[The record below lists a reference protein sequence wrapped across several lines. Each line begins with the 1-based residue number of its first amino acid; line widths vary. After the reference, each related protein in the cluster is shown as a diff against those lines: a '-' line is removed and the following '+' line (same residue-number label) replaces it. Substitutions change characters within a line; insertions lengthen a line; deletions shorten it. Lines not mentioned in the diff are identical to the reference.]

1 MNKARR
7 LMDDCF
13 LHDRD
18 RLKHE
23 DALKLIAER
32 VSRVAEVQSVAL
44 AEAHGRVVA
53 EDVRAPR
60 DVPDF
65 ANAAVDGYAFAHS
78 SLGPGATKLKV
89 RLRIAAGDTA
99 GTVLGPKEAARIFT
113 GAAMLVGSDTCVMQ
127 EDVTVEG
134 TWITL
139 PPGLKAGANCRRAGE
154 DLKKGESVVR
164 RGDRLRPQEIAA
176 IASTGGAKVDCF
188 ERLRVGLLSTGNEL
202 VRPGADLERGHVYD
216 SNHAMLCGLIAAS
229 GAEAVDFGIAPD
241 DQISVERLVAQAA
254 EQCHVIVTTGGA
266 SRGDADHIV
275 STIMKTGVLYAW
287 QLAVKPGRPLAM
299 GQIGDKVFLGLPGN
313 PVAVF
318 VTYLLYVQPVLAR
331 LQGMTWREPQRYP
344 VVAGFAVKKKK
355 TGRREFWRG
364 WIETR
369 AEGARAKKFARDG
382 SGLISGLRQA
392 TGLIEV
398 REEVSEVREGDLVD
412 FIPFTEFGIL
422 PP

>member
-13 LHDRD
+13 LHDKD
-18 RLKHE
+18 RLKHA

-32 VSRVAEVQSVAL
+32 VNVAVEVRSTAL
-44 AEAHGRVVA
+44 AEAHGRVIAETVA
-53 EDVRAPR
+53 APR

-65 ANAAVDGYAFAHS
+65 ANAAVDGYAFAHA
-78 SLGPGATKLKV
+78 SLGPGETKLKV
-89 RLRIAAGDTA
+89 GLRIAAGA
-99 GTVLGPKEAARIFT
+99 PASTVLGPKEAARIFT
-113 GAAMLVGSDTCVMQ
+113 GAPMPGGSDTCVMQ
-127 EDVTVEG
+127 EDVMIEGEIITV
-134 TWITL
+134 
-139 PPGLKAGANCRRAGE
+139 PPGLKYGVNCRHAGE
-154 DLKKGESVVR
+154 DLKRGEIVVR

-176 IASTGGAKVDCF
+176 IASTGRAEIDCF

-202 VRPGADLERGHVYD
+202 VRPGAELRHGQVYD
-216 SNHAMLCGLIAAS
+216 SNHSMLRGLIAAS
-229 GAEAVDFGIAPD
+229 GAEAIDFGIAPD
-241 DQISVERLVAQAA
+241 NPISVERLVAQAA

-275 STIMKTGVLYAW
+275 STIMKMGVLHAW

-331 LQGMTWREPQRYP
+331 LQGMNWREPQRYA
-344 VVAGFAVKKKK
+344 VSAGFTVNKKK

-364 WIETR
+364 WIETG
-369 AEGARAKKFARDG
+369 ENGTEAKKFARDG
-382 SGLISGLRQA
+382 SGLISGLREA
-392 TGLIEV
+392 TGLIEA
-398 REEVSEVREGDLVD
+398 REEMSEVREGDSID

-422 PP
+422 PR

>member
-7 LMDDCF
+7 LLDDCF
-13 LHDRD
+13 LHDKD
-18 RLKHE
+18 RLKHAE
-23 DALKLIAER
+23 ALKLIAER
-32 VSRVAEVQSVAL
+32 VSVVAEARSTKL
-44 AEAHGRVVA
+44 AEAHGRVAA
-53 EDVRAPR
+53 EDVVAPR

-65 ANAAVDGYAFAHS
+65 ANAAVDGYAFAHA
-78 SLGPGATKLKV
+78 SLGPGETKLKV
-89 RLRIAAGDTA
+89 GLRIAAGDPA
-99 GTVLGPKEAARIFT
+99 GAVLGPQEAARIFT
-113 GAAMLVGSDTCVMQ
+113 GAPMPGGSDSCVMQ
-127 EDVTVEG
+127 EDVRLEG
-134 TWITL
+134 EWIAV
-139 PPGLKAGANCRRAGE
+139 PPGLKYGANCRRAGE
-154 DLKKGESVVR
+154 DLKNGEIVVR

-176 IASTGGAKVDCF
+176 IASTGRDKVDCF

-202 VRPGADLERGHVYD
+202 VRAGAELRQGQVYD
-216 SNHAMLCGLIAAS
+216 SNHLMLRGLIAAS

-241 DQISVERLVAQAA
+241 DPTEVERLVAQVA
-254 EQCHVIVTTGGA
+254 EQCHAVVTTGGA

-275 STIMKTGVLYAW
+275 STIMKMGVLHAW

-331 LQGMTWREPQRYP
+331 LQGMTWLEPQRYA
-344 VVAGFAVKKKK
+344 VAAGFTVEKK

-364 WIETR
+364 WIETG
-369 AEGARAKKFARDG
+369 ENGARVNKFARDG
-382 SGLISGLRQA
+382 SGLISGLREA

-398 REEVSEVREGDLVD
+398 TEEVSKVREGDLVA

>member
-32 VSRVAEVQSVAL
+32 VSRVAEARSIEL

-53 EDVRAPR
+53 EDVRSPR

-78 SLGPGATKLKV
+78 SLGAGETRLRV
-89 RLRIAAGDTA
+89 GLRIAAGDAA
-99 GTVLGPKEAARIFT
+99 GAVLGPREAARIFT
-113 GAAMLVGSDTCVMQ
+113 GAPMPGGSDSCMMQ
-127 EDVTVEG
+127 EDVRVEG
-134 TWITL
+134 EWITV
-139 PPGLKAGANCRRAGE
+139 PPGLKCGANCRRAGE
-154 DLKKGESVVR
+154 DLKKGEVVVR
-164 RGDRLRPQEIAA
+164 GGDRLRPQEIAA
-176 IASTGGAKVDCF
+176 IASTGRAKIDCF

-202 VRPGADLERGHVYD
+202 VRPGAELKHGQVYD
-216 SNHAMLCGLIAAS
+216 SNHAMLRGLITAS

-275 STIMKTGVLYAW
+275 STIMNMGVLYAW

-344 VVAGFAVKKKK
+344 VAAGFAVKKKK

-364 WIETR
+364 WIETG
-369 AEGARAKKFARDG
+369 ENGTEAKKFARDG
-382 SGLISGLRQA
+382 SGLISGLREA

-398 REEVSEVREGDLVD
+398 AEEVSEIREGDLVA
-412 FIPFTEFGIL
+412 FIPFTEFGL
-422 PP
+422 QPR

>member
-13 LHDRD
+13 LHDKD

-23 DALKLIAER
+23 HALKLIAER
-32 VSRVAEVQSVAL
+32 VSGVAEARSVEL
-44 AEAHGRVVA
+44 AEAHGRVIA
-53 EDVRAPR
+53 EDVAAAS

-65 ANAAVDGYAFAHS
+65 ANAAVDGYALSHS
-78 SLGPGATKLKV
+78 SLGAGETRLRV
-89 RLRIAAGDTA
+89 GLRIAAGDAA
-99 GTVLGPKEAARIFT
+99 GAVLGPREAARIFT
-113 GAAMLVGSDTCVMQ
+113 GAPMPVGSDSCVMQ
-127 EDVTVEG
+127 EDVRVEG
-134 TWITL
+134 EWITV
-139 PPGLKAGANCRRAGE
+139 PPGLKCGANCRRAGE
-154 DLKKGESVVR
+154 DLKKGEIVVR

-176 IASTGGAKVDCF
+176 IASTGRAKIDCF

-202 VRPGADLERGHVYD
+202 VRPGAELRPGKVYD
-216 SNHAMLCGLIAAS
+216 SNHVMLRGLIAAS

-241 DQISVERLVAQAA
+241 DPIAVERLVAQAA
-254 EQCHVIVTTGGA
+254 EQCHAIVTTGGA

-275 STIMKTGVLYAW
+275 STIMNKGVLYAW

-344 VVAGFAVKKKK
+344 VAAGFAVKKKK

-364 WIETR
+364 WIETG
-369 AEGARAKKFARDG
+369 EYGTEAKKFPRDG
-382 SGLISGLRQA
+382 SGLISGLRAA

-398 REEVSEVREGDLVD
+398 TEEVSEIRKGDLVA
-412 FIPFTEFGIL
+412 FIPFTEFGL
-422 PP
+422 LAR